1 MRSGSST
8 YPSLPTPRQSCRC
21 RLRRHPRWRRLDGA
35 SGDTQLIACRAGP
48 STTGRWLTLHATWLT
63 APGEGRERQ
72 IAVVLETS
80 PPAQVWP
87 LVSAAHQLS
96 PREGDVTL
104 LVARGLS
111 TSEIGQPLR
120 VTGPTVQ
127 DHLKA
132 VFDMFGV
139 HGRGQLLAAIFG
151 SHYLP
156 RMKDPGHS
164 RLASST

>member
-1 MRSGSST
+1 M
-8 YPSLPTPRQSCRC
+8 
-21 RLRRHPRWRRLDGA
+21 
-35 SGDTQLIACRAGP
+35 
-48 STTGRWLTLHATWLT
+48 
-63 APGEGRERQ
+63 
-72 IAVVLETS
+72 
-80 PPAQVWP
+80 
-87 LVSAAHQLS
+87 
-96 PREGDVTL
+96 TL

-111 TSEIGQPLR
+111 TSEIGQSLR
-120 VTGPTVQ
+120 ITGPTVQ

-139 HGRGQLLAAIFG
+139 HGRGQLLA